1 MHLVPRVSGTEIRPL
16 VRERL
21 ASEAVI
27 KTDGWQGYSFLD
39 ASPGLQHESLLPV
52 REGRKRPRSCPG
64 FIP

>member
-1 MHLVPRVSGTEIRPL
+1 MRLVPRVSSAEIQPL

-39 ASPGLQHESLLPV
+39 ASPGLAA
-52 REGRKRPRSCPG
+52 
-64 FIP
+64 